1 MSAEILLGDGQWRLW
16 SQFALR
22 GPGFPVAGVLRLA
35 PPGLADAAD
44 RFTPGR
50 SLSGADWDGFR
61 TDFADAAVRTARE
74 LQDVAGSE
82 RFQAALAWQN
92 PALLRTG
99 IRPFLDWS
107 PTAAGRTSMP
117 RQREELVAHYWQRF
131 CVKNDTIGF
140 FGPVG
145 WGELDPDV
153 PGLTVATGTGL
164 IAESNVYFSSWA
176 VDTLAKAISEEADL
190 REWIPPR
197 RLPFVRAT
205 EDSIL
210 VPGRPA
216 QPVEPLHR
224 AVLAHCDGV
233 RQVAELAAVVSAGLG
248 RAVTVAEV
256 VEALEHLA
264 AKRWVAWRLEVPA
277 DAYPER
283 HLRAALDRIGDPGLR
298 ERALARLD
306 ALEHARDRVR
316 AAGQD
321 AARLRTAV
329 TALEEDFAELTRSP
343 AQRQKGSR
351 TASCRALVYL
361 DCRRSATAVVGAPV
375 LDELAPLGLCLAAAR
390 WMTGR
395 VAEFI
400 GARLR
405 TVYDDLLARSGRVDL
420 NTLWLACLPV
430 PHPEAAEGVAA
441 IQAELRERWAKIVAA
456 PPGVRRVQLT
466 CSEIAPEVEA
476 AFGDAG
482 PGWELARYVS
492 PDVIISAPG
501 ADAVREGNFEL
512 VLGELHLAL
521 NTVGASLFVRQHP
534 DPAALLAETTRDF
547 PAPRILP
554 MLPKEQ
560 LPRWS
565 ARSQPTLVRPEDY
578 YLGLVDWTADPR
590 RPRTVMS
597 ADVPV
602 LDHDGRLVVVLPD
615 GAEFDLLEVFG
626 FAMTN
631 RVLDRFNLRPDADHS
646 PRVTIDRMVVSR
658 EAWRFGAGALEF
670 ADERDEARRF
680 VRARW
685 WRAEHGMPRFV
696 FVVLPGEPRPFF
708 VDFDAPVYV
717 NILAKAVRRLAR
729 KDPDARLSVTEMLP
743 TPEQTWL
750 TDDQG
755 DRYTSE
761 LRLVAVHRSR

>member
-16 SQFALR
+16 PQFALR
-22 GPGFPVAGVLRLA
+22 GPGFPAAGVLRLA
-35 PPGLADAAD
+35 PLGLADAAD
-44 RFTPGR
+44 RFTPGQR
-50 SLSGADWDGFR
+50 LSGTDWDEFLAGF
-61 TDFADAAVRTARE
+61 AEAAVRTAHE

-82 RFQAALAWQN
+82 RFQAAVAWQN

-99 IRPFLDWS
+99 IEPFLNWS

-145 WGELDPDV
+145 WGELDPGR
-153 PGLTVATGTGL
+153 PGLTVTAGTGL
-164 IAESNVYFSSWA
+164 VAESNVYFSSWA
-176 VDTLAKAISEEADL
+176 IDALAKAISAEADL

-197 RLPFVRAT
+197 RMSFVRAT
-205 EDSIL
+205 EDSIV

-216 QPVEPLHR
+216 QPVDPLHR
-224 AVLAHCDGV
+224 AVFVRCDGV
-233 RQVAELAAVVSAGLG
+233 RQVAELATEVSAEL
-248 RAVTVAEV
+248 RRTVTVVELVEV
-256 VEALEHLA
+256 LEQLA
-264 AKRWVAWRLEVPA
+264 AKRWIGWRLEVAA

-283 HLRAALDRIGDPGLR
+283 HLRAVLDQIGDPGLR
-298 ERALARLD
+298 DRALAKLD

-321 AARLRTAV
+321 TARVRAAV
-329 TALEEDFAELTRSP
+329 TALEDTFTELTCSP
-343 AQRQKGSR
+343 TQREKSTR
-351 TASCRALVYL
+351 TASCRALVYQ
-361 DCRRSATAVVGAPV
+361 DCRRSATAVVGASI
-375 LDELAPLGLCLAAAR
+375 LDELAPLGLCLTAAR
-390 WMTGR
+390 WMTAR
-395 VAEFI
+395 FAEFI

-405 TVYDDLLARSGRVDL
+405 TVYDDLVARTGPVDL
-420 NTLWLACLPV
+420 GTLWLACLPV
-430 PHPEAAEGVAA
+430 PHPEAAEGIAA

-456 PPGVRRVQLT
+456 PPGARRVQLAW
-466 CSEIAPEVEA
+466 SDIAGEVEA
-476 AFGDAG
+476 AFGEAD
-482 PGWELARYVS
+482 PGWGLARYVS
-492 PDVIISAPG
+492 PDVIISAPST
-501 ADAVREGNFEL
+501 DAVERGDFEL

-521 NTVGASLFVRQHP
+521 NTIGASLFVRQHP

-547 PAPRILP
+547 PDPRILP

-578 YLGLVDWTADPR
+578 YLGLVDHTADPR
-590 RPRTVMS
+590 RPRAVMS

-602 LDHDGRLVVVLPD
+602 HDRDGRLVVVLPD
-615 GAEFDLLEVFG
+615 GAQFDLLEVFG
-626 FAMTN
+626 WAMTN

-646 PRVTIDRMVVSR
+646 PRVTIDRMVVTR
-658 EAWRFGAGALEF
+658 EAWRFGAATLEF

-685 WRAEHGMPRFV
+685 WRTESGLPRFV

-750 TDDQG
+750 TDDAG

-761 LRLVAVHRSR
+761 LRLVAVHQSP